1 MFKQPPPLMDLNEC
15 PQQFLYVVP
24 DIPQKPDDL
33 EILLGCPGVDG
44 IPQKMPRG
52 ASFLLQ
58 TEWAWSPMNSAIL
71 NYHLSLNSNQTR
83 WVLWESY
90 FDDDTNRWRWSVS
103 ETVHSMPRGN
113 VKREHAAALL
123 IRVLWEC
130 KRDEYGYDHF
140 HWISQEG
147 LLDVAHAREI
157 AREVWHEDE

>member
-1 MFKQPPPLMDLNEC
+1 MSRQTPPLMDLNEC

-33 EILLGCPGVDG
+33 EFLLGYPGVDG
-44 IPQKMPRG
+44 IPRKMPRG

-58 TEWAWSPMNSAIL
+58 TEWAWSPMNNVIL

-83 WVLWESY
+83 WVLWDSY
-90 FDDDTNRWRWSVS
+90 FDDDNIPWQWRDN
-103 ETVHSMPRGN
+103 ETVSMPRGN
-113 VKREHAAALL
+113 IKRQHAATLL
-123 IRVLWEC
+123 IRALWER
-130 KRDEYGYDHF
+130 KRDDYGYDHF

-147 LLDVAHAREI
+147 LLDVAQARRI

>member
-1 MFKQPPPLMDLNEC
+1 MSRQPPPLMDLTER

-24 DIPQKPDDL
+24 DIPQKPDEL
-33 EILLGCPGVDG
+33 EFPLGYAGENG

-58 TEWAWSPMNSAIL
+58 TEWAWSPMNNAIL

-90 FDDDTNRWRWSVS
+90 FDDHNIPWQWMDS
-103 ETVHSMPRGN
+103 ETVHSMPCGN
-113 VKREHAAALL
+113 IKREHAATLL
-123 IRVLWEC
+123 IRALWEC
-130 KRDEYGYDHF
+130 KRDDYGYDHF

-147 LLDVAHAREI
+147 LLDVAQARRI